1 MNKGF
6 YPRLAAQN
14 LKKNSRYYVPYL
26 LTVAGTV
33 AAFYILCALASSRD
47 LPEHR
52 RYVYLSAFMAVGL
65 FVVGLF
71 ALIFL
76 FYTNSFLLRR
86 RKKEFGLYSVLGM
99 DRGALSA
106 ILFWETL
113 LAAAFTLIAGLGLG
127 LLTRPVC
134 LFLG

>member
-47 LPEHR
+47 LPEHQ
-52 RYVYLSAFMAVGL
+52 RYVYLSAFMVQ
-65 FVVGLF
+65 
-71 ALIFL
+71 
-76 FYTNSFLLRR
+76 
-86 RKKEFGLYSVLGM
+86 
-99 DRGALSA
+99 
-106 ILFWETL
+106 
-113 LAAAFTLIAGLGLG
+113 
-127 LLTRPVC
+127 
-134 LFLG
+134 